1 MTNDYTNNPGN
12 LVVRDYHTPPSI
24 VPSIVPSSILP
35 ITLIIWPILDSPNP
49 SNHIGGIISPNPLA
63 DAIGGITGKMR
74 GFESGATRDTA
85 EGKID
90 YEGCLSPL
98 VLEAFGEYMLDC
110 SICSDGTKRPSDNW
124 QKGIPLL
131 EYVRS
136 LLRHTFDVWKIHRGY
151 AVKDRITGKSITMKH
166 ALCAVMFNVMG
177 YLHEYLKKEL

>member
-1 MTNDYTNNPGN
+1 MENEYKNLTGNILISDYIPSRTLSNNPSG
-12 LVVRDYHTPPSI
+12 TIPQGFEK
-24 VPSIVPSSILP
+24 
-35 ITLIIWPILDSPNP
+35 ITLPLVWPPDPN
-49 SNHIGGIISPNPLA
+49 NHIGGIIC
-63 DAIGGITGKMR
+63 KMR